1 MIKVYQNKQDLCA
14 GDQFMFDKLF
24 STDTLDHAR
33 AFVIAGSHDEL
44 DYFQGMVE
52 NLEIRYNQ
60 EDFTLQDC
68 PIWYGVVCW

>member
-1 MIKVYQNKQDLCA
+1 MIQVYPIKADMNAADL
-14 GDQFMFDKLF
+14 FMFEKLF
-24 STDTLDHAR
+24 SADTLNHGR

-44 DYFQGMVE
+44 DYFRSMVE

-60 EDFTLQDC
+60 ADFTLQDC

>member
-1 MIKVYQNKQDLCA
+1 MIQVYPTKAELSSADE
-14 GDQFMFDKLF
+14 FMFDMLF
-24 STDTLDHAR
+24 SADTLNHAR
-33 AFVIAGSHDEL
+33 AFVIAHSYDEL
-44 DYFQGMVE
+44 DYFSGMVV